1 MRITLASE
9 TFFPQVNG
17 VSRTLEQLVA
27 FLNHSGDQVQLL
39 APCYKQGAPQSAALS
54 SMHAY
59 PAWQLPFY
67 REIHLPLCSRKT
79 VQSHIEQFN
88 PDVVHVATEGPLGYK
103 ALRIAKNMRLP
114 LVTSYHTNFS
124 QYMQCYGAA
133 ILSGGL
139 WKYLR
144 WFHNSG
150 ECTLCPS
157 DSIRE
162 ILAEKRFNNLIVWG
176 RGVDCQQFNPDKRSE
191 DIRRELGVEPGEQLL
206 AYAGR
211 VANEKNLTMLIDAFQ
226 TLPETVKAK
235 LAIIGDGPIREKLR
249 HRSDQRILYPGY
261 KHGEELATLYASCDL
276 FVFPS
281 LTETFGNVMLEAM
294 AAGLPV
300 LAYNVPGPKDVVR
313 HGQTGA
319 LVDEVSSPALADA
332 LLELLAKPHELAA
345 MATAARTHAESQTW
359 AAVNNI
365 VRNAYLNTQAK
376 TTS

>member
-1 MRITLASE
+1 MRITLATE

-27 FLNHSGDQVQLL
+27 FLNDSGDQIQLL
-39 APCYKQGAPQSAALS
+39 APRYKQGAPQSSALS
-54 SMHAY
+54 AIHAY

-67 REIHLPLCSRKT
+67 REIHLPLCRGRT
-79 VQSHIEQFN
+79 VQSHIAQFN
-88 PDVVHVATEGPLGYK
+88 PDLVHVATEGPLGYK
-103 ALRIAKNMRLP
+103 TLRVAKAMRLP

-124 QYMQCYGAA
+124 QYMQSYGAA

-157 DSIRE
+157 QSIRD
-162 ILAEKRFNNLIVWG
+162 ILIEKRFTNLTVWG
-176 RGVDCQQFNPDKRSE
+176 RGVDCRRFSPEKRSQE
-191 DIRRELGVEPGEQLL
+191 TRRQLGVAPDERLL

-211 VANEKNLTMLIDAFQ
+211 IANEKNLAMLIEAFE
-226 TLPETVKAK
+226 TLPETAK
-235 LAIIGDGPIREKLR
+235 TKLVLIGDGPLREKLQ
-249 HRSDQRILYPGY
+249 HRSDRRVLFPGY
-261 KHGEELATLYASCDL
+261 KHGEELAALYASSDL

-300 LAYNVPGPKDVVR
+300 LAYNVPGPKDVVQ
-313 HGQTGA
+313 HGRTGA
-319 LVDEVSSPALADA
+319 LVDEVSSAALAEA
-332 LLELLAKPHELAA
+332 LMKLLAEPDTLAA
-345 MATAARTHAESQTW
+345 MAPAARRHAESQTW
-359 AAVNNI
+359 PAVNAV
-365 VRNAYLNTQAK
+365 VRNAYQNTVAK
-376 TTS
+376 WV